1 MSSQF
6 AALESG
12 APGLSVTGA
21 GGVAWVRERWAALSL
36 SAVALLSATWA
47 VFALAWPMGFDHG
60 LYTWTGDVV
69 IQGGLPYR
77 DSWDM
82 HGPLVPYLF
91 ALPQAV
97 FGPRFWGVRVLD
109 LLILGASLYA
119 LYRLLATVSSRTA
132 AMWAVAVFPLCY
144 ASTGFNET
152 AQPDGWVGLALMA
165 AVVPLLVRTPGTATV
180 FAAGL
185 VVGAAALVKPVF
197 AAFLLVPF
205 VCLFNGGRP
214 TLKALAGRTVV
225 MGVGFVIPIAAAAA
239 WFASKGG
246 LGYLVEVHL
255 AYTSQVYSPLASLD
269 LQGRM
274 RGLLDY
280 VWSARV
286 VAVAQPAVLLGA
298 FALRRSHPGVFRAL
312 VTWVVLGIALV
323 LLQNKYYMYH
333 WHIILPPLAALAAA
347 GLHAAL
353 SPARAASRDARLL
366 AIALMG
372 VIVVHAASRPGLRLL
387 DDLRFAVG
395 ALDKQAY
402 TARFRSDTFEPAAIR
417 EVGTYIRGR
426 TTQADR
432 LAIYGFDA
440 GILYESGRESAF
452 RMAGW
457 SWPVTEGEGSP
468 IREEYRREYLESME
482 RTRPTYV
489 VVNRGAGNEET
500 SPTLLPPTLSGFPEL
515 ASVIQSRYRYE
526 RHFGRYTLY
535 RRADAAPR

>member
-1 MSSQF
+1 MASQF
-6 AALESG
+6 AALD
-12 APGLSVTGA
+12 PGSSPALSVSGGA
-21 GGVAWVRERWAALSL
+21 AWARERWAALSL
-36 SAVALLSATWA
+36 AAVALLSGTWA
-47 VFALAWPMGFDHG
+47 LMALAWPMGFDHG

-69 IQGGLPYR
+69 IRGGLPYR

-91 ALPQAV
+91 ALPRAV

-119 LYRLLATVSSRTA
+119 LYRLLATVASRTA

-152 AQPDGWVGLALMA
+152 AQPDGWVGLALMVA
-165 AVVPLLVRTPGTATV
+165 IVPLLVRKTPGIALV
-180 FAAGL
+180 FTSGL
-185 VVGAAALVKPVF
+185 AVGAAALVKPVF

-214 TLKALAGRTVV
+214 AWKALAGRTLV
-225 MGVGFVIPIAAAAA
+225 MGIGFLIPIAATAA
-239 WFASKGG
+239 WFVSQGG
-246 LGYLVEVHL
+246 LSYLVEVHL

-269 LQGRM
+269 LQGRV

-280 VWSARV
+280 IWTARV

-312 VTWVVLGIALV
+312 VTWVLLGIALV
-323 LLQNKYYMYH
+323 MLQNKYYMYH

-353 SPARAASRDARLL
+353 APARGASRDTRLL
-366 AIALMG
+366 AVVLLG

-387 DDLRFAVG
+387 DDVRYAVG

-426 TTQADR
+426 TTSADR

-468 IREEYRREYLESME
+468 IREEYRREYLASME

-500 SPTLLPPTLSGFPEL
+500 SPTLMPPALTGFPEL
-515 ASVIQSRYRYE
+515 ASVIQGNYRYE
-526 RHFGRYTLY
+526 KHFGRYTLY

>member
-1 MSSQF
+1 MASQF

-12 APGLSVTGA
+12 APGLSVTRA
-21 GGVAWVRERWAALSL
+21 GSVAWARERWATLALA
-36 SAVALLSATWA
+36 AVALLSASWA
-47 VFALAWPMGFDHG
+47 VLALAWPMGFDHG

-69 IQGGLPYR
+69 MKGGLPYR

-91 ALPQAV
+91 AIPQAV

-165 AVVPLLVRTPGTATV
+165 AIVPLLVRAPGIATV

-214 TLKALAGRTVV
+214 ALKALAGHTLL
-225 MGVGFVIPIAAAAA
+225 MGIGFVIPVAAAAA
-239 WFASKGG
+239 YFASRGG

-269 LQGRM
+269 LQGRV
-274 RGLLDY
+274 RGLLEY

-298 FALRRSHPGVFRAL
+298 LALRRGHPGVFRAL
-312 VTWVVLGIALV
+312 VVWVVAGVALV
-323 LLQNKYYMYH
+323 MLQNKYYMYH
-333 WHIILPPLAALAAA
+333 WHIILPPLAALAAV

-353 SPARAASRDARLL
+353 APARAASRDARLL
-366 AIALMG
+366 AMALLG
-372 VIVVHAASRPGLRLL
+372 VIVVHAALRPGLRLL
-387 DDLRFAVG
+387 DDVRYAVG

-402 TARFRSDTFEPAAIR
+402 TARFKSDTFEPAAIR
-417 EVGTYIRGR
+417 EVGKYIRGR
-426 TTQADR
+426 TTAADR

-440 GILYESGRESAF
+440 GILYESGRQSAF

-468 IREEYRREYLESME
+468 IREEYRREYLASME

-489 VVNRGAGNEET
+489 VVNRGAGNEAA
-500 SPTLLPPTLSGFPEL
+500 SPTPLPPTLAGFPEL

-535 RRADAAPR
+535 RRADAR